1 MVQEIRARDL
11 AAALA
16 DTAAEPPVL
25 LDVREAWEVQL
36 CMIPGSLHIPMN
48 LIPLRMSELPDAL
61 IVVICHHGVR
71 SAHVAR
77 FLLDAGF
84 EQVLSLA
91 GGVEAWAAEVDPQ
104 MARY

>member
-16 DTAAEPPVL
+16 DTATEPPVL

-48 LIPLRMSELPDAL
+48 LIPLRMSELPDAP

>member
-16 DTAAEPPVL
+16 DNSAEPPLL

-36 CMIPGSLHIPMN
+36 CMIPGSQHIPMN
-48 LIPLRMSELPDAL
+48 LIPLRMSELPDAP